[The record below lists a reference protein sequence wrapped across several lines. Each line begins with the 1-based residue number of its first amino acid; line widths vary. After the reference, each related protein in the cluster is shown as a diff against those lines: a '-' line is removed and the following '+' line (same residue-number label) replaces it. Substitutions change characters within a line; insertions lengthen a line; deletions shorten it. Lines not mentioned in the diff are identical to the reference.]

1 MRAIVVLRREDA
13 AVGSDFSALERFLFH
28 DNAES
33 IAWPRIGVEIQV
45 PAEYLRQT
53 HGQFWPLSGVQHGIE
68 ERAVH
73 LADDA
78 HFLGFRRD
86 GLQFGVKIIPL
97 RPYVKDAIGVNA
109 VTHLANVAQSRAAHH
124 ETVARAQMAQIE
136 NRLRG

>member
-45 PAEYLRQT
+45 PAKYLRQT
-53 HGQFWPLSGVQHGIE
+53 HCQFRPFARVQHGIE

-78 HFLGFRRD
+78 YFLGFRRNS
-86 GLQFGVKIIPL
+86 LHLGVKIIAL
-97 RPYVKDAIGVNA
+97 RPDEENAISVNA
-109 VTHLANVAQSRAAHH
+109 IAHFAEISQGRAPHYETVSRA
-124 ETVARAQMAQIE
+124 Q
-136 NRLRG
+136 